1 MKKVRH
7 LITTL
12 DRGGAEKQLLTLVRE
27 QMLSGRKIEVFPLKG
42 SNELELEFLKLGCT
56 VNNSLLLVNPIRQ
69 IVILWK
75 LNGYEDLIIHAHL
88 PRAELIGALSR
99 RKNDFVISK
108 HVTEILISQRL
119 FKSFSRRISL
129 WVTSRASFFIAISEA
144 VFDFVKSNGELS
156 PETSSRIVHYGY
168 HNFDRSILSK
178 TRDDD
183 WDLKL
188 SSENSIVIGTV
199 SRLVPQKDIW
209 TLLLTFEALQM
220 KMPNTKLRILGRGYL
235 DLELKK
241 FASTLRI
248 EPDSVEWINHNSNVY
263 DFLNSLD
270 AFVITSKYE
279 GFGLVVLEAMQA
291 NVPIIAS
298 KIPPFQEILG
308 EDFPNFCKVGDYE
321 TFCARILENAAPL
334 LRRQILAIQEKRLEL
349 FSPESM
355 SKKINEIYCK
365 LD

>member
-1 MKKVRH
+1 LKKVRH

-27 QMLSGRKIEVFPLKG
+27 QMLSGREIEIFPLKG

-69 IVILWK
+69 IVMLWK
-75 LNGYEDLIIHAHL
+75 LNGDEDLIIHAHL
-88 PRAELIGALSR
+88 PQAELIGALSR
-99 RKNDFVISK
+99 RKNKFVISK
-108 HVTEILISQRL
+108 HVTEKLINKR
-119 FKSFSRRISL
+119 FVKSFSRHISL
-129 WVTSRASFFIAISEA
+129 WVTNRASFFIAISEA
-144 VFDFVKSNGELS
+144 VLDFVKSNGELS
-156 PETSSRIVHYGY
+156 PATSARIVHYGY
-168 HNFDRSILSK
+168 HNFDPSITSK
-178 TRDDD
+178 IRDDD
-183 WDLKL
+183 WELRL
-188 SSENSIVIGTV
+188 SSEKPIVIGTV

-220 KMPNTKLRILGRGYL
+220 KIPNAELKILGRGYL

-241 FASTLRI
+241 FASSLRI
-248 EPDSVEWINHNSNVY
+248 KPNSVAWINHNSNVY

-298 KIPPFQEILG
+298 KIAPFQEILCK
-308 EDFPNFCKVGDYE
+308 DFPNFCKVGDYE
-321 TFCARILENAAPL
+321 TFCARILENAAPH

-355 SKKINEIYCK
+355 CKKINDIYCE